1 MTTKTTTTRTN
12 RIKALPIMAPLM
24 IPERKKEMIK
34 AEQQDFSARSL
45 NS

>member
-1 MTTKTTTTRTN
+1 
-12 RIKALPIMAPLM
+12 MAPLM

-45 NS
+45 NSWDNSVFSYSQDTK